1 MSNAQQAKDLLE
13 TILAWRQAG
22 IGPNR
27 EISRRLVEIKK
38 LGGLRIPEIQQMLED
53 PKYPTAIRRTI
64 KDILKTTFCELTPEG
79 DQLKVAV

>member
-1 MSNAQQAKDLLE
+1 MTNSQKAKDLLE

-27 EISRRLVEIKK
+27 EISRRLVKIKK
-38 LGGLRIPEIQQMLED
+38 LGGLAIPVIREMLED

-64 KDILKTTFCELTPEG
+64 KDILETTFHELTPEG
-79 DQLKVAV
+79 EQLKIAV